1 MVRRLSTWALL
12 GALAI
17 LPSGCV
23 VFDATSVGYAMLTG
37 HRLVTVSGEAAWA
50 QPKQEV
56 TAVNLRTG
64 AVLARGSVDN
74 EKRFNVRVP
83 LPVNEDTAIA
93 LYSPGNAA
101 LLLAPRGEK
110 RQEDRALNLTRGT
123 ATVAWAL
130 GASLAEIKVPGND
143 AWSASTEQWRTLGER
158 VPVSHGLALQAC
170 ANTLDSV
177 GVGSPNAAAT
187 ELSTAL
193 KTALTTVRVA
203 AAGHPRDAVLWPP
216 VLLGWSNALATLA
229 PSTGDAMAAQ
239 AAGVI
244 DVSSVVEQ
252 VWAKAPYTEGQ
263 GGIELKVPLREP
275 GSSRV
280 PEALPAVIHSLRYQ
294 IGASLLAAPRQ
305 GTIARS
311 AVRFQ
316 SGAAVLRIP
325 DMPEG
330 FASIDV
336 ELLDANSAS
345 LGRVNA
351 EAIVNRAIVRNVEST
366 PIAVS
371 LEGTPTTQPGIR

>member
-1 MVRRLSTWALL
+1 MRRLSTWALL
-12 GALAI
+12 GALAL

-50 QPKQEV
+50 QPKQEL
-56 TAVNLRTG
+56 TAVNLKTG

-74 EKRFNVRVP
+74 DKRFIIRVP
-83 LPVNEDTAIA
+83 VPMNDDLA
-93 LYSPGNAA
+93 LALHSPGNAA

-110 RQEDRALNLTRGT
+110 RQEERALNLTRGT
-123 ATVAWAL
+123 TTVAWAL
-130 GASLAEIKVPGND
+130 GASLADLKVPGNEP
-143 AWSASTEQWRTLGER
+143 WSASTEQWRTLGER
-158 VPVSHGLALQAC
+158 LPASYGLALQAS

-177 GVGSPNAAAT
+177 GIGSPTAAANG
-187 ELSTAL
+187 LDTAL
-193 KTALTTVRVA
+193 KSALSTVRVA
-203 AAGHPRDAVLWPP
+203 AAGHPRDAALWPP
-216 VLLGWSNALATLA
+216 VLLGWTNALTTLA
-229 PSTGDAMAAQ
+229 PSAGDTMAAQ

-244 DVSSVVEQ
+244 DVSAVVEQ
-252 VWAKAPYTEGQ
+252 VWATAPYTEGQ

-275 GSSRV
+275 VSNRV
-280 PEALPAVIHSLRYQ
+280 PEALPAVIHGLRYQ

-316 SGAAVLRIP
+316 SGAAILRIP

-336 ELLDANSAS
+336 ELLDESSAS